1 MPSRTV
7 MPSRIVIEE
16 PRTGM
21 SITRFDVQQRA
32 QHILI
37 IASFFVLAITGLPL
51 KYSDRAASEWW
62 MAVWHGVDNVRTVHH
77 YAAWVMIA
85 ACAYHL
91 MYILVSRP
99 FSTAMLPRFQDVK
112 DFVQDMKHT
121 LHMSKEPPQYDRYS
135 YRNKAAYWLV
145 YPGATVIIA
154 TGFILLYPTGATSL
168 LPGWTL
174 PLALIIHSDAA
185 ILAIGWIAMV
195 HMYFAHFS
203 RHTIPFDKSVL
214 TGRVPVE
221 RYKEE
226 FPLEYARI
234 VAVEG
239 LPVPSAR
246 EMKQPEWDARPEWEE
261 QTEFEES
268 LDEAESATIMS
279 SRLERPRSRLVEQP
293 FAKPYVLPVLS
304 SSVPVTSEKSEMR
317 TMACPEC
324 STAVHPFAVMNETEQ
339 YRCKNCG
346 MVYYT
351 PAGCE
356 TS

>member
-1 MPSRTV
+1 
-7 MPSRIVIEE
+7 MPSRIVMEE
-16 PRTGM
+16 PRTAM
-21 SITRFDVQQRA
+21 SIIRFDVQQRA

-51 KYSDRAASEWW
+51 KYSDWAVSGWW
-62 MAVWHGVDNVRTVHH
+62 MGVWHGIDNLRVAHH

-91 MYILVSRP
+91 TYILVSRP
-99 FSTAMLPRFQDVK
+99 FSTAMLPRFQDVR
-112 DFVQDMKHT
+112 DFVQDMRHT
-121 LHMSKEPPQYDRYS
+121 LHLSKEPPQYDRFS

-145 YPGATVIIA
+145 YPGATIMIG

-168 LPGWTL
+168 LSGWTL

-185 ILAIGWIAMV
+185 ILAIGWVAMV

-214 TGRVPVE
+214 TGKVPVE
-221 RYKEE
+221 RYKAE

-234 VAVEG
+234 AVAEG

-246 EMKQPEWDARPEWEE
+246 EMERPEWEE
-261 QTEFEES
+261 RPDWEGQTEFEES
-268 LDEAESATIMS
+268 LGEEESATVVS
-279 SRLERPRSRLVEQP
+279 GTLEHLRPRLVGQP
-293 FAKPYVLPVLS
+293 FARPYLLPVRS

-324 STAVHPFAVMNETEQ
+324 STAIHPFAIMNETEQ
-339 YRCKNCG
+339 YRCRYCG
-346 MVYYT
+346 TIYYS
-351 PAGCE
+351 PVGCE
-356 TS
+356 TP

>member
-1 MPSRTV
+1 MPSRVV
-7 MPSRIVIEE
+7 MEE

-21 SITRFDVQQRA
+21 SIIRFDPQQRA

-51 KYSDRAASEWW
+51 KYSDWTISGWW
-62 MAVWHGVDNVRTVHH
+62 MAMWHGIDNVRTVHH

-91 MYILVSRP
+91 MYLLVSRP
-99 FSTAMLPRFQDVK
+99 FSTAMLPKVSDIG

-121 LHMSKEPPQYDRYS
+121 LHLSKEPPKFDRFS

-145 YPGATVIIA
+145 YPGAIIMVG
-154 TGFILLYPTGATSL
+154 TGLILLYPTGITAHL
-168 LPGWTL
+168 AGWTL

-185 ILAIGWIAMV
+185 VLAVGWIVMV

-203 RHTIPFDKSVL
+203 RHTIPFDKSVF

-234 VAVEG
+234 MAAEG
-239 LPVPSAR
+239 FPMPSAR
-246 EMKQPEWDARPEWEE
+246 ETEPSVWEE
-261 QTEFEES
+261 QPEFEGPLEVEES
-268 LDEAESATIMS
+268 L
-279 SRLERPRSRLVEQP
+279 
-293 FAKPYVLPVLS
+293 
-304 SSVPVTSEKSEMR
+304 
-317 TMACPEC
+317 PED
-324 STAVHPFAVMNETEQ
+324 
-339 YRCKNCG
+339 
-346 MVYYT
+346 
-351 PAGCE
+351 
-356 TS
+356 